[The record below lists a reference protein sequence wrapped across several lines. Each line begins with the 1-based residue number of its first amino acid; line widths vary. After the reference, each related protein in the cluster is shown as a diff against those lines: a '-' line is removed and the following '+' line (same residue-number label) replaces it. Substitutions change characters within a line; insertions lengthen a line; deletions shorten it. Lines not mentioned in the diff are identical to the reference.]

1 MSKWITELQSVIR
14 KEETRPQGNWKTKF
28 EIVEIIKSSTENC
41 HKFLQWALKNNRVR
55 MKCGTSLT
63 TSRILT
69 SKTFYN
75 PIKKDWKCLYF
86 DYAKSKEKRPKGNGW
101 KTFTQLCRELRL
113 SETHGRKAISLL
125 IQNKKIEIF
134 KGGIVDDS
142 SRVTAIKF
150 YRIRG

>member
-1 MSKWITELQSVIR
+1 MSKWVTELQSVIR

-28 EIVEIIKSSTENC
+28 EIVEIIQSSAENC
-41 HKFLQWALKNNRVR
+41 HKFLQWGLKNNRVR
-55 MKCGTSLT
+55 MKSGTSLT
-63 TSRILT
+63 TTRVLT

-75 PIKKDWKCLYF
+75 PLKRDWKRLYF
-86 DYAKSKEKRPKGNGW
+86 EYAKSREKRPKGSGW

-113 SETHGRKAISLL
+113 SEALGRKAVSLL
-125 IQNKKIEIF
+125 LKRNKLEIF

-150 YRIRG
+150 YRIKG